1 MNYTKEQEQAIF
13 LRGKNIMVSA
23 GAGAG
28 KTRVLVSRMAELI
41 MDKEHPIEADRFLV
55 MTFTNAAA
63 AEMKE
68 RIGTEL
74 EERLE
79 KDPDNLYLRKQIR
92 KIRQADISTIHSF
105 CNHLIRT
112 HYNELAIDPS
122 FRIGEEGE
130 LFLLRQQAVEQVL
143 EEAYASGRESFLQF
157 VEAYAPGKNDT
168 VLEEMIED
176 LYHFS
181 RSFPN
186 ADGWFEKTGKEA
198 AILAGKD
205 GWDTSTAV
213 TLLLSKAQKESLQI
227 QEELYQLLYR
237 TSSGDKRIY
246 RFSDTSERLQ

>member
-1 MNYTKEQEQAIF
+1 
-13 LRGKNIMVSA
+13 MVSA

-168 VLEEMIED
+168 VLEEMGK
-176 LYHFS
+176 L
-181 RSFPN
+181 RS
-186 ADGWFEKTGKEA
+186 AVDAAEALTG
-198 AILAGKD
+198 GKYLD
-205 GWDTSTAV
+205 YPTYGE
-213 TLLLSKAQKESLQI
+213 LLFGVNE
-227 QEELYQLLYR
+227 
-237 TSSGDKRIY
+237 
-246 RFSDTSERLQ
+246 

>member
-13 LRGKNIMVSA
+13 RRGKNIMVSA

-157 VEAYAPGKNDT
+157 VEAYA
-168 VLEEMIED
+168 
-176 LYHFS
+176 
-181 RSFPN
+181 
-186 ADGWFEKTGKEA
+186 GKE
-198 AILAGKD
+198 
-205 GWDTSTAV
+205 
-213 TLLLSKAQKESLQI
+213 
-227 QEELYQLLYR
+227 
-237 TSSGDKRIY
+237 
-246 RFSDTSERLQ
+246 